1 MIYQLSPKD
10 SRSDSWLF
18 FEDDAKGKLV
28 IREEYRDLRCRAC
41 GKIDEETALLR
52 GISPRFAI
60 RSRRDFIATCD
71 DRICVSSRF
80 CELIASHEFEGLDF
94 FPLPE
99 SDLILLIPVCLVQT
113 DELRAGFENHH
124 KCLVCDRFRERTIGP
139 MIDGME
145 IPDSSNTFFSS
156 AIANENVKVSY
167 RPLFS
172 SEAIVSALKAAKVSG
187 IDYTLAW

>member
-1 MIYQLSPKD
+1 MIYVLSPEDD
-10 SRSDSWLF
+10 SSDSWLF
-18 FEDDAKGKLV
+18 FEDDAKGRLV
-28 IREEYRDLRCRAC
+28 VREEYRDLRCRAC
-41 GKIDEETALLR
+41 GKIDEEIALQR

-60 RSRRDFIATCD
+60 RSRRDVIATGD

-80 CELIASHEFEGLDF
+80 RDLIASHAFEGLDF
-94 FPLPE
+94 IPIPE
-99 SDLILLIPVCLVQT
+99 SDRFLLIPVCLVKT
-113 DELRAGFENHH
+113 DELRAGFENHQ
-124 KCLVCDRFRERTIGP
+124 KCSVCERFGERIIGP

-145 IPDSSNTFFSS
+145 IPDSSKTFFSS

-187 IDYTLAW
+187 IDYTEAW